1 MYTIENLQESVSAEC
16 FENIMKMVE
25 EFVGEEEW
33 NALDHV
39 LGGQGASGKIL
50 HNVASAVK
58 SGLKK
63 TSLVRNTV
71 GRRAANNAKATYNCA
86 KNQYASHMANKP
98 GKDATDADK
107 LDHELEAK
115 RLKQVASDAHTK
127 YHDTKAEYGMR

>member
-1 MYTIENLQESVSAEC
+1 MYTIENLQESVSTEC

-25 EFVGEEEW
+25 EFIGEEEW

-50 HNVASAVK
+50 HNMASAVK

-71 GRRAANNAKATYNCA
+71 GRRAANSAKATYDCA
-86 KNQYASHMANKP
+86 KNQYANHMANKP
-98 GKDATDADK
+98 KDGASDADK
-107 LDHELEAK
+107 LEHELEAK
-115 RLKQVASDAHTK
+115 RLKQAASDAHTK
-127 YHDTKAEYGMR
+127 YHNTKAEYGMR